1 MHRPSSSFLSP
12 RGAEITTKGRGGRR
26 RQEREGGRRTPPP
39 PPPSWFP
46 NRRLLLFSCGFAAL
60 SLLLLLLLLRPSSD
74 APPFRRPHVRSD
86 PPRDMSPSSFPLPAL
101 KDERGKVRKQVAI
114 SSSPP
119 AFVVRLHF
127 VGLLFLFLFLPLFSC
142 RASQENGSDEG

>member
-1 MHRPSSSFLSP
+1 MHRPSSSPSSSFLSP
-12 RGAEITTKGRGGRR
+12 RGAEITTKGRR

-39 PPPSWFP
+39 PPSSWFP

-60 SLLLLLLLLRPSSD
+60 SLLLLRPPSD

-86 PPRDMSPSSFPLPAL
+86 SPRDMSPSSFPLPAL

-114 SSSPP
+114 SSSPA